1 MEFSIGLTF
10 PTYSDEAASWA
21 RENRAQLVFDA
32 EKMLYKL
39 VPDGVDDASY
49 VESASDQIRSKRNAL
64 LSETDFYF
72 MPDYPIS
79 DEELTA
85 LKAYRQA
92 LRDITMQAGFPFV
105 VEWPTIPQLRL
116 VGFSGQ

>member
-1 MEFSIGLTF
+1 MEFAIGLTF

-21 RENRAQLVFDA
+21 RENRARLVFDA

-39 VPDGVDDASY
+39 VTDGVDDAAY
-49 VESASDQIRSKRNAL
+49 VESASAQIRSKRNAL
-64 LSETDFYF
+64 LSETDFYL

-79 DEELTA
+79 DEGLTS

-92 LRDITMQAGFPFV
+92 LRDITMQAGFPLK
-105 VEWPTIPQLRL
+105 VEWPEKPEIMND
-116 VGFSGQ
+116 